1 VRAGGHPL
9 AELAPGPAVATA
21 EPGTGTIG
29 GAGRPTRTELVA
41 LGAVLALAAVLRFAW
56 LPTRGQF
63 DADQGHDMLVLR
75 GMVVDGVLPLLG
87 PPTSVGAGH
96 HGALYYYLLAP
107 AAALNG
113 AADPVPVVAF
123 IALLGILAVGLTW
136 WLARS
141 IAGPVAGVAAALVLA
156 VSASSVETSTFLWNP
171 NPIPAASALALVGAR
186 MAWMR
191 RSARW
196 WLVAALG
203 AMVAMQCH
211 WLASLLVPPLAAL
224 WLVDVGRSGPGAR
237 RRSLLAAGGGSLAIL
252 ALGFVP
258 LAIHEGSTGGE
269 DVRAIAAWIAGG
281 GDPASLDAPTRV
293 AIAFLRTVGWPIG
306 GLVTDAPL
314 ASALALVLVAAVVA
328 WRVIL
333 GRGDERAM
341 VAWLGGTLG
350 FAAVALGLLFPS
362 STIVVPLLPVD
373 HYHAFLDPVVAALVG
388 IGIGAL
394 ARGFISGRSAA
405 EDGQT
410 VAVAAEVRNGRSA
423 GIVGVGVAAA
433 ILVAIVGWN
442 LATQRPATSALGDWG
457 ATRAA
462 ADRIIADAGADGEI
476 GLVWL
481 PGIKSADAIGY
492 PLTVSGR
499 SPADPVTAGTVAVVC
514 DDPFVDDCAGAA
526 EQRALDAVGGA
537 ASFDMV
543 DRFTPSPGRTVT
555 IYVRRT
561 PR

>member
-9 AELAPGPAVATA
+9 TERAPGPAVSAA
-21 EPGTGTIG
+21 ESGTGTIG
-29 GAGRPTRTELVA
+29 GAGRPTRAELVA

-113 AADPVPVVAF
+113 AADPVPVIAF

-141 IAGPVAGVAAALVLA
+141 IAGPVAGVASALVLA

-186 MAWMR
+186 IAWMR

-224 WLVDVGRSGPGAR
+224 WLVDLGRSGPGAR
-237 RRSLLAAGGGSLAIL
+237 RRSLLAAGAGSLAIL

-258 LAIHEGSTGGE
+258 LAIHEASTGGE

-281 GDPASLDAPTRV
+281 GDPASLSAPTRV
-293 AIAFLRTVGWPIG
+293 AIAFLRTIGWPIG

-314 ASALALVLVAAVVA
+314 ASALALLLVAAVVA

-388 IGIGAL
+388 IGIGAM
-394 ARGFISGRSAA
+394 ARGFLS
-405 EDGQT
+405 
-410 VAVAAEVRNGRSA
+410 GRSA
-423 GIVGVGVAAA
+423 GIVGVAAAAA

-457 ATRAA
+457 AARAA

-481 PGIKSADAIGY
+481 PGIKSPDAIGY

-499 SPADPVTAGTVAVVC
+499 PPADPLTAGTVAVVC

-526 EQRALDAVGGA
+526 ELRGLDGAGGA

-555 IYVRRT
+555 VYVRRT
-561 PR
+561 PG